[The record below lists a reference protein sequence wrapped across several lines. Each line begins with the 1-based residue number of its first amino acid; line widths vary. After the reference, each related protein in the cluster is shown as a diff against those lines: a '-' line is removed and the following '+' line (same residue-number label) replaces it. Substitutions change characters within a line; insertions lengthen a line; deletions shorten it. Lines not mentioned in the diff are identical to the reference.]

1 MTKQTYAGNG
11 GANAEQTRLANS
23 LVEALGLDGAIS
35 ACRANGWDG
44 VLACLLGPRPTAGN
58 FRTPGARHRV

>member
-1 MTKQTYAGNG
+1 MTKPVHNG
-11 GANAEQTRLANS
+11 GVGANAEQVRLAKS

-44 VLACLLGPRPTAGN
+44 VLACLLGPRPITEN
-58 FRTPGARHRV
+58 FQAPGARHRI

>member
-1 MTKQTYAGNG
+1 MTKRTHNGGG

-44 VLACLLGPRPTAGN
+44 VLACLLGPQQDAGN
-58 FRTPGARHRV
+58 FRSPGARRRA